1 MVNSGKCHS
10 EPEENLI
17 MNNKNDIMN
26 KLIIVKKSR
35 IKWQSR

>member
-10 EPEENLI
+10 EPEEILI
-17 MNNKNDIMN
+17 MNNKSDIMN

-35 IKWQSR
+35 IK